1 MMEENLHLQ
10 EDFHAILQNTQ
21 RVQVAS
27 LLLREELVV
36 RPAAG
41 TRGTLCTCWLS
52 VVGRSRSCP
61 ARRGER
67 DEPGRLL

>member
-1 MMEENLHLQ
+1 MMEENLQ

-41 TRGTLCTCWLS
+41 TRGTL
-52 VVGRSRSCP
+52 
-61 ARRGER
+61 
-67 DEPGRLL
+67 